1 MREHGLEPRLF
12 CGGGWYIDEG
22 VAAVLAELDYAD
34 CTGTAFVPS
43 YLGEDAPRLSAESRS
58 GSCCLTGNGCSS
70 CRPRIR
76 SAWRRGLPPA
86 ALSTYVH
93 VYFHDTDLLS
103 AKRRAALR
111 WALAVV
117 ARRCEVTDLERLRE
131 ASKDLSERTFSL
143 N

>member
-1 MREHGLEPRLF
+1 MREHGLAPLLF
-12 CGGGWYIDEG
+12 CGGGWYIDEC

-34 CTGTAFVPS
+34 CTGTAFVPA
-43 YLGEDAPRLSAESRS
+43 YLGQDAPRLSAERPEWLLLADGKRLLELPTTHSLGMAARAAS
-58 GSCCLTGNGCSS
+58 GT
-70 CRPRIR
+70 
-76 SAWRRGLPPA
+76 
-86 ALSTYVH
+86 LSTYVH

-103 AKRRAALR
+103 AKRLAALR

-131 ASKDLSERTFSL
+131 ASTDVSERTFSL